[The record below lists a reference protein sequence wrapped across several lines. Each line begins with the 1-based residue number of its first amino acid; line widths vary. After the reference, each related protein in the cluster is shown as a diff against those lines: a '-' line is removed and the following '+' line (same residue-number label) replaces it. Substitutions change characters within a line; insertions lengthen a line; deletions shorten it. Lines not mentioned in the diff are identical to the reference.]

1 MLLFVFCCHGNEKL
15 PFAFRKAEWSSC
27 IVYSDIDLYTG
38 QGKQRL
44 NTDKPLPPCFEV
56 DSVDA
61 NEIRLV
67 NWYPRIGSS
76 GLNYTKKGNYWSA
89 RSSMRADTAN
99 LVVTIISARANLFRS
114 NMLMILHKTNWNQ
127 SLFSRTVR
135 KRCTGSIL
143 IFRWIRDGDIG
154 SAGKF
159 PADQIREKTV
169 RDYHF
174 ENGQLEVIRTTIT
187 GLVEPTEKDTI
198 YYKIGAH
205 SLFWWREFGRWK
217 DR

>member
-1 MLLFVFCCHGNEKL
+1 MLLFVFAAMVMKSCHSPSERQNEVHAS
-15 PFAFRKAEWSSC
+15 F
-27 IVYSDIDLYTG
+27 YSDIDLYTG

-99 LVVTIISARANLFRS
+99 LVVYNYIGKGKFISLEYVDDSSQDKLKSVTIFKDSEE
-114 NMLMILHKTNWNQ
+114 
-127 SLFSRTVR
+127 TVYR
-135 KRCTGSIL
+135 FNTYL
-143 IFRWIRDGDIG
+143 PMNPDGDIG

-205 SLFWWREFGRWK
+205 SLFWWREFGR
-217 DR
+217 